1 MVCTPKPFIDQPWPL
16 EALAVTLPG
25 IGALSLTG
33 FETPWL
39 FLFGVVPL
47 GLLAGYAVAEV
58 LRRRR
63 ITRFVGVESPNS
75 IPRRPS
81 RWRHVPLGLMLVG
94 LVLLTIGLAGPT
106 RDTRIPRNRAVIVLA
121 IDVSQSMGATDEDP
135 TRLAAAQQAAKQ
147 FTAGLTPGINLG
159 LVSFA
164 GNANLLVAPTPDHQ
178 QTLSALNNLRLE
190 DKTATGEAIFSA
202 LQSIAT
208 VAAVLS
214 SDGDTPPPPARI
226 VVLSDGDE
234 TVPSDP
240 NAPRGAYTAA
250 RLAKDQGVP
259 VSTIAFG
266 TKGGY
271 VDLDNQ
277 RMAVPVGADTMA
289 KIANLSGGQS
299 YTASNVEQLSS
310 SYASVQQQ
318 IGYQNLP
325 GPASDGW
332 LRLAMLAMTI
342 AAIGALAINR
352 RLPA

>member
-1 MVCTPKPFIDQPWPL
+1 MVCTPKSFIDSPL
-16 EALAVTLPG
+16 ARGAEAVAVTLPG
-25 IGALSLTG
+25 IGVLSLTG
-33 FETPWL
+33 FEAPWL
-39 FLFGVVPL
+39 FLFGLVPL
-47 GLLAGYAVAEV
+47 GLLAGYVVAEV

-63 ITRFVGVESPNS
+63 ITRFVGVESPNLL
-75 IPRRPS
+75 PRRPS
-81 RWRHVPLGLMLVG
+81 RWRHVPLCLMLVG
-94 LVLLTIGLAGPT
+94 LVLLTVGLAGPT

-135 TRLAAAQQAAKQ
+135 SRLAAAQQAARQ

-178 QTLSALNNLRLE
+178 QTLSALDNLRLE

-250 RLAKDQGVP
+250 RVAKDQGVP

-266 TKGGY
+266 TKG
-271 VDLDNQ
+271 DLDNQ

-289 KIANLSGGQS
+289 KIADLSGGQS
-299 YTASNVEQLSS
+299 YTASTVEQLSS

-332 LRLAMLAMTI
+332 LRLAMLALTI
-342 AAIGALAINR
+342 AAILALAINR